1 MINFCNLSENEKE
14 LISDAILSSVM
25 NEVKDVYIENRLQ
38 HKNAYS
44 MLIWDFIGSRV
55 IDALD
60 STRLKV
66 KKIKRGRY
74 SFDLI
79 LDEEN
84 QTAYTIMKKS
94 NIQKVKKEKS
104 FSHYLWA
111 LASINYDLK
120 VEEGQFNLFSLD
132 GEDSYREATRKE
144 LFKNVDA
151 IITRYCTIV
160 INDDN
165 RQFPTI
171 ELQVFDM
178 NLNCIYEET
187 WKESLVIDYSFNIE
201 NTPDEEDVL
210 LNVKLKEE
218 LNDNILKI
226 KNEEDKQLKKEG

>member
-1 MINFCNLSENEKE
+1 MIDFCKLSINEKE
-14 LISDAILSSVM
+14 LISNAILSSVM

-38 HKNAYS
+38 HRNAYS

-55 IDALD
+55 IDVLA

-66 KKIKRGRY
+66 KKIQRGRY

-84 QTAYTIMKKS
+84 QTVYTIMKKS
-94 NIQKVKKEKS
+94 NIKKVKKEKS

-111 LASINYDLK
+111 LTSINYDLK

-132 GEDSYREATRKE
+132 GEDSYRDVTRKE
-144 LFKNVDA
+144 LFKSVDA

-165 RQFPTI
+165 KQFPTI

-178 NLNCIYEET
+178 NLNCVYEEI
-187 WKESLVIDYSFNIE
+187 WKESLVIDYNFNIE
-201 NTPDEEDVL
+201 NNNDEENIV

-218 LNDNILKI
+218 LKDNILKI